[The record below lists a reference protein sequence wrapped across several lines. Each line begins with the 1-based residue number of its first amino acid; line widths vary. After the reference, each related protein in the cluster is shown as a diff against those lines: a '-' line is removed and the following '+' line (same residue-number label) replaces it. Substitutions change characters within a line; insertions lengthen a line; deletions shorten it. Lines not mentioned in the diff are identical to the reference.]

1 MRRAVY
7 WYPFGTD
14 LKDKTK
20 QKATKRGVI
29 EETQTGRSKRQI
41 SPPTGDAD
49 GSVKGHQP
57 LTSRGMGAWDGA
69 ASGRVGV
76 SQNCCETGIN
86 LVFLCS

>member
-7 WYPFGTD
+7 RYPFGTD

-29 EETQTGRSKRQI
+29 DETQAGRSKRQI

-49 GSVKGHQP
+49 GSVGGTGLP
-57 LTSRGMGAWDGA
+57 
-69 ASGRVGV
+69 VG
-76 SQNCCETGIN
+76 E
-86 LVFLCS
+86 

>member
-1 MRRAVY
+1 MRRVIY

-29 EETQTGRSKRQI
+29 DETQAGRSKRQI

-49 GSVKGHQP
+49 GSVKVINPSPPGGREH
-57 LTSRGMGAWDGA
+57 DGA
-69 ASGRVGV
+69 ASGRVGA
-76 SQNCCETGIN
+76 SQNCYETRIN